1 MSLRE
6 LILSFLLFC
15 LLAPSSVQ
23 TQSIDDRV
31 AAMSLEEKVGQM
43 MVISFYGAALPADVV
58 DLLQTWQP
66 GGVVLLPSNL
76 IDPSQITTLTNSIQ
90 QTLVDGGAVPA
101 FIMVDQEG
109 GIISRLQDGFTQWPV
124 PMLLTATQNPDLAY
138 RFGGSIAE
146 ELRAVGINMNLA
158 PVADLHTNPDNPII
172 GRRSFGTEAQF
183 VAPMVAEVVQGLQGG
198 EVLATVKHFPGH
210 GDTSTDSHI
219 ELPIVPYQ
227 WEQLLTREII
237 PFQQAID
244 AEVGAIMVGHLA
256 LPAIEPDGTLPASL
270 SSIVVTDLLRGELG
284 YEGIIITDALDMDA
298 IDLTYGSSEAARLA
312 VLAGNDLIL
321 LGAHVGIQQQIA
333 AMQTVVE
340 SVRAGEISEVQIDAS
355 VRRILQA
362 KERFRVLEWQP
373 LLPVLAE
380 ERINADEH
388 QALITALFEEG
399 ITLVRDGSALIPLH
413 GTGLMIYPATRPS
426 LWEACRVDG
435 YRGMGV
441 SLYPT
446 ENEIATAV
454 SEASRADT
462 VVIFTQNLHE
472 NIALRHLAEQLPANR
487 TIVVALWSH
496 EDLYFLPGVSTY
508 LAAYSPLLQAQ
519 APICAILRG
528 ERRAGGILSAAIP
541 YP

>member
-6 LILSFLLFC
+6 IILSFLLFC
-15 LLAPSSVQ
+15 LLAPSSAQ

-90 QTLVDGGAVPA
+90 QTLVDVGSVPA

-109 GIISRLQDGFTQWPV
+109 GVISRLQDGFTQWPV

-183 VAPMVAEVVQGLQGG
+183 VAPMVAEVVMGLQGG